1 MAEQST
7 DTKVQ
12 LGCGTLIIIALI
24 VMIFSGGD
32 DAREVREQLQ
42 DVSRQLTQLEKKVDE
57 LSRKLDRL
65 PQSEPV
71 ERK

>member
-1 MAEQST
+1 MAERST
-7 DTKVQ
+7 DSKVQ
-12 LGCGTLIIIALI
+12 LGGGTLIIIALF

-32 DAREVREQLQ
+32 DAREMREQLE
-42 DVSRQLTQLEKKVDE
+42 DVSRQLARLEKKVDE

-65 PQSEPV
+65 PEPV